1 MIINL
6 GYAQI
11 ISASYGVNDSN
22 NSRSPELE
30 IENYLKKI
38 ADNEIYYLNL
48 GVIINNLRILIS
60 SQCYHYLKKTR
71 EA

>member
-71 EA
+71 EG